1 MSLFFNNAPF
11 KKMNRANSLAS
22 NQAGFTIV
30 ELMIAGVLGII
41 LTAGV
46 IQLFIGSN
54 KNYSLQD
61 ELANIQ
67 EDGRFAMIFL
77 KNEIQQGGWVSDVF
91 DDIPEA
97 VDIINSADGVTDT
110 IIISYNV
117 LPDGIAN
124 RDCNGSVVADG
135 LIVNQFY
142 VGGDSGEE
150 LLCLG
155 NGGGAAQPLIDQVK
169 DFQVLYGVETDASCP
184 DGAVNQY
191 MTRDQIVV
199 ANNLSVDDLLVVS
212 VRVALLIGSE
222 GDVIASAKSQI
233 HDLLD
238 TQKATNDKLVYRT
251 FQQTIFMPNAVYSTV
266 GNPGMI
272 IECATSQVGA

>member
-1 MSLFFNNAPF
+1 MSLYVKNSHLKN
-11 KKMNRANSLAS
+11 MNRSNSIAS

-54 KNYSLQD
+54 QNYSLQE

-77 KNEIQQGGWVSDVF
+77 ENEIQQGGWIDDFARDVPAAIDMNNSSDGVSDSV
-91 DDIPEA
+91 A
-97 VDIINSADGVTDT
+97 VSYAVPADG
-110 IIISYNV
+110 IS
-117 LPDGIAN
+117 N
-124 RDCNGSVVADG
+124 RDCNGALVADG

-142 VGGDSGEE
+142 VGGASGEE

-169 DFQVLYGVETDASCP
+169 GFQVLYGVETNNVCP

-191 MTRDQIVV
+191 MTRDQIV
-199 ANNLSVDDLLVVS
+199 AAGNLLVVS
-212 VRVALLIGSE
+212 VRVALLIASE
-222 GDVIASAKSQI
+222 GDVANTAESRV

-238 TQKATNDKLVYRT
+238 TQKVTNDKLTYRT
-251 FQQTIFMPNAVYSTV
+251 FQQTIFMPNAIYSTA
-266 GNPGMI
+266 GNPDMSI
-272 IECATSQVGA
+272 TCAADSVGL

>member
-1 MSLFFNNAPF
+1 MSVSSTKPHF
-11 KKMNRANSLAS
+11 KNINRINSMAS

-30 ELMIAGVLGII
+30 ELMIAGLLGVI

-54 KNYSLQD
+54 QNYSLQE

-77 KNEIQQGGWVSDVF
+77 KNEIQQGGWVDDFS

-97 VDIINSADGVTDT
+97 VDIINSSDGATDT
-110 IIISYNV
+110 ILISYKV

-142 VGGDSGEE
+142 VGGASGEE

-169 DFQVLYGVETDASCP
+169 GFQVLYGVETSNACP

-191 MTRDQIVV
+191 MTRDQVV
-199 ANNLSVDDLLVVS
+199 ATGNLLVVS
-212 VRVALLIGSE
+212 VRLALLIASE
-222 GDVIASAKSQI
+222 GDVTSTAESRS

-238 TQKATNDKLVYRT
+238 TQLNTNDKLAYRT
-251 FQQTIFMPNAVYSTV
+251 FQQTIFMPNAIYSTT
-266 GNPGMI
+266 GNPAML
-272 IECATSQVGA
+272 IECTANLVGA